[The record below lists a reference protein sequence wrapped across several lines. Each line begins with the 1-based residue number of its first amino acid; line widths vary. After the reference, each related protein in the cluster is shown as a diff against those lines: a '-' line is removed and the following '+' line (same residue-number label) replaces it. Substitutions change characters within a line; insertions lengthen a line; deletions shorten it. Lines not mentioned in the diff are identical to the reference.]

1 MKKRSS
7 LRRFLELLLLL
18 LLFLKFFFFPP
29 RAEVLLEIFLP
40 FSISNYEKGRNL
52 YFLFLFDAFHSFFL
66 CFFVQMEELRP
77 EFRSGMDA
85 LAKYILQRARPKQL
99 GSIVLTGPMFAA
111 LTQSFLDAI
120 NAGAVPTIATS
131 WQVKKNT
138 HTHSQS
144 MYVCI
149 YCCLLSLGFT
159 SKY

>member
-1 MKKRSS
+1 MFVLFCS
-7 LRRFLELLLLL
+7 FL
-18 LLFLKFFFFPP
+18 
-29 RAEVLLEIFLP
+29 
-40 FSISNYEKGRNL
+40 S
-52 YFLFLFDAFHSFFL
+52 
-66 CFFVQMEELRP
+66 FFVQMEDLRP

-131 WQVKKNT
+131 WQVKKQNT
-138 HTHSQS
+138 HRAC

-149 YCCLLSLGFT
+149 YCHLLSLGVT

>member
-1 MKKRSS
+1 M
-7 LRRFLELLLLL
+7 
-18 LLFLKFFFFPP
+18 LK
-29 RAEVLLEIFLP
+29 IFLP
-40 FSISNYEKGRNL
+40 FSISNYEKGCNL
-52 YFLFLFDAFHSFFL
+52 YLFVLFCSFLFFL
-66 CFFVQMEELRP
+66 VQMEELRP

-144 MYVCI
+144 MYVCMYVCI

>member
-1 MKKRSS
+1 
-7 LRRFLELLLLL
+7 
-18 LLFLKFFFFPP
+18 
-29 RAEVLLEIFLP
+29 
-40 FSISNYEKGRNL
+40 
-52 YFLFLFDAFHSFFL
+52 
-66 CFFVQMEELRP
+66 MEELRP

-131 WQVKKNT
+131 WQVKKK

-144 MYVCI
+144 MYVCM
-149 YCCLLSLGFT
+149 YVSTVASCHWVSLQT
-159 SKY
+159 IKP

>member
-1 MKKRSS
+1 
-7 LRRFLELLLLL
+7 
-18 LLFLKFFFFPP
+18 
-29 RAEVLLEIFLP
+29 
-40 FSISNYEKGRNL
+40 
-52 YFLFLFDAFHSFFL
+52 
-66 CFFVQMEELRP
+66 MEDLRP

-131 WQVKKNT
+131 WQVKKQNT
-138 HTHSQS
+138 HRAC

-149 YCCLLSLGFT
+149 YCHLLSLGVT

>member
-1 MKKRSS
+1 
-7 LRRFLELLLLL
+7 
-18 LLFLKFFFFPP
+18 
-29 RAEVLLEIFLP
+29 
-40 FSISNYEKGRNL
+40 
-52 YFLFLFDAFHSFFL
+52 
-66 CFFVQMEELRP
+66 MEELRP

-144 MYVCI
+144 MYVCM
-149 YCCLLSLGFT
+149 YVCMYLLLPLVTGFHF
-159 SKY
+159 KVLNPKP